1 MKNIAFVILFSIFF
15 AGCFAILEP
24 IQSQKYKDIEGYR
37 FAYISQ
43 TATVDSGVGHSGYGT
58 YGGYGYSVKKSIN
71 PRDAIAGILMKKGLV
86 VVEKLTDE
94 TNALV
99 VNYGQS
105 GKRNVVGGIGGY
117 TLEVSIQI
125 LDAKTQEPV
134 YTCTAEGQ
142 GSTEADDIR
151 VAITRCLS
159 NL

>member
-1 MKNIAFVILFSIFF
+1 MKNIAFAILFGLCCV
-15 AGCFAILEP
+15 GCFAILEP
-24 IQSQKYKDIEGYR
+24 IQSQKYKDIDGYK

-43 TATVDSGVGHSGYGT
+43 TATVDSGVGHSGYGA

-71 PRDAIAGILMKKGLV
+71 PRDVIAGIFMKKGLV
-86 VVEKLTDE
+86 VVEKVADE
-94 TNALV
+94 ANALV

-105 GKRNVVGGIGGY
+105 GKRNVVGGLGGY

-125 LDAKTQEPV
+125 FDAKTQEPI
-134 YTCTAEGQ
+134 YTCSAEGQ